1 MSENILHNATA
12 TNVTMGTV
20 SDNGF
25 VDVTGT
31 IALDTFIV
39 PNSPVRISDFFSD
52 SDRAK
57 IVNVVINNNVDYNV
71 LTDKVIEFWHVS
83 EHDDDVTSH
92 NLTFITDDGRKVVME
107 HPGIKNLPAKLFV
120 GKHEGENVD
129 LHVKGYYHAL
139 ITDTEGKHQ
148 KVTLKMNVIFSMFL
162 DQYDYRYRRF
172 GTFEQ
177 CFNKLV
183 PELSTDN
190 DESVETVVA

>member
-1 MSENILHNATA
+1 MSKNILHNATA
-12 TNVTMGTV
+12 TNVTLAAT
-20 SDNGF
+20 DCGF
-25 VDVTGT
+25 VDVTGV

-39 PNSPVRISDFFSD
+39 PNGAVTIPDFFSD

-57 IVNVVINNNVDYNV
+57 IINIVVNNKVDYNV

-92 NLTFITDDGRKVVME
+92 YLTFNTNDGREVVMQ
-107 HPGIKNLPAKLFV
+107 HPGIKYIPAKLFV
-120 GKHEGENVD
+120 GKHEGEN
-129 LHVKGYYHAL
+129 HKKA
-139 ITDTEGKHQ
+139 K
-148 KVTLKMNVIFSMFL
+148 LKMEVIFSMCL
-162 DQYDYRYRRF
+162 RQYDYRYRRF

-183 PELSTDN
+183 PELSIDN